1 MLNFPASPPRASG
14 CAGYLGVI
22 RLANTA
28 CCVSKLARN
37 DGRKNL
43 HPHSTH
49 RNGRTNA
56 AVSNVRS
63 STPFLRDR
71 RTHPLRQLG
80 QRGDGKLIDTAELP
94 QEHSANESEQP
105 LVGGGRTSSSTSSR
119 DPTINPAPVREKCR
133 KSCSHLPESLYRR
146 SKSCHPALSDL
157 LTHYRPPRFRPLL
170 DVVRAQHCCAPCP
183 HGAHHKFFSRCS
195 GGIRTRS
202 TRLRFLTRASALLH
216 ALCVSALSFFW
227 LCPPVFNLPNLER
240 DSN

>member
-14 CAGYLGVI
+14 CAGYFGVI

-94 QEHSANESEQP
+94 QGHSANESEQP

-119 DPTINPAPVREKCR
+119 DPTINPHTSARNAINPAATSLNPCIAGQNPVTPSERR
-133 KSCSHLPESLYRR
+133 LDSL
-146 SKSCHPALSDL
+146 SSTSLH
-157 LTHYRPPRFRPLL
+157 RPLL
-170 DVVRAQHCCAPCP
+170 DVTGAALLRPMSARCP
-183 HGAHHKFFSRCS
+183 SQILFSLFGRDS
-195 GGIRTRS
+195 NTIDPPPIS
-202 TRLRFLTRASALLH
+202 YPRLRAPLCTR
-216 ALCVSALSFFW
+216 VSALSFFW
-227 LCPPVFNLPNLER
+227 LYPTVLIFAIWNVIR
-240 DSN
+240 TK

>member
-14 CAGYLGVI
+14 CAGYFGVI

-94 QEHSANESEQP
+94 QGHSANESEQP

-119 DPTINPAPVREKCR
+119 DPTINPHTSARNAINPAATSLNPCIAGQNPVTPSERP
-133 KSCSHLPESLYRR
+133 LDSL
-146 SKSCHPALSDL
+146 SSTSLH
-157 LTHYRPPRFRPLL
+157 RPLL

-183 HGAHHKFFSRCS
+183 HGAHHKFFYRCS

-202 TRLRFLTRASALLH
+202 TRLRFLTRTSPRSSMHSASPRYLFL
-216 ALCVSALSFFW
+216 ALSACLQSSQFGT
-227 LCPPVFNLPNLER
+227 
-240 DSN
+240 